1 MFRGSSYHTIDAKGR
16 IIIPARFREPIKNGT
31 SPGLML
37 TKLDGG
43 LRAYPMPAWQSIEAD
58 VLSRA
63 TKSHTMRRFLR
74 ITIGGAFEV
83 QCDRQ
88 DRILVPP
95 TMREYA
101 GLEKDIVL
109 VGMLDHFQIWSK
121 QKWEEENDTL
131 ERDLQQEEVRNEIAE
146 LGL

>member
-1 MFRGSSYHTIDAKGR
+1 MFRGSSNHTIDPKGR
-16 IIIPARFREPIKNGT
+16 IIIPARFRDTLRTENGNGAMVT
-31 SPGLML
+31 VMDNCLFAFPFE
-37 TKLDGG
+37 T
-43 LRAYPMPAWQSIEAD
+43 WFEIENKIMS
-58 VLSRA
+58 LP
-63 TKSHTMRRFLR
+63 TTNTYMRRFR
-74 ITIGGAFEV
+74 RVFIGEASECK
-83 QCDRQ
+83 CDRQ